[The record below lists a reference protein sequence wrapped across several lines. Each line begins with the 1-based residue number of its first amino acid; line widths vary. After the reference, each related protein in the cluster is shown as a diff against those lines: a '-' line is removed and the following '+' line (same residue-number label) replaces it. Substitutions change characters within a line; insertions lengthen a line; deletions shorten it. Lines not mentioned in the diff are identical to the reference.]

1 MKSVKHHFS
10 INKFIGFFSQK
21 GFCWSEIWREHM
33 KVKKTSQISLT
44 HTFGTVS
51 GTQSRPHPTLPFLVL
66 LYGRYH
72 FIHI

>member
-1 MKSVKHHFS
+1 
-10 INKFIGFFSQK
+10 
-21 GFCWSEIWREHM
+21 M

-51 GTQSRPHPTLPFLVL
+51 GTQSGPHPTLPFLVL